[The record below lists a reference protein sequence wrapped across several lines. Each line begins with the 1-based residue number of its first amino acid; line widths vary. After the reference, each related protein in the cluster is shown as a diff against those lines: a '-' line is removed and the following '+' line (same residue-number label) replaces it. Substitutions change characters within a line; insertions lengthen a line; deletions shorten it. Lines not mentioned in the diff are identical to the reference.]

1 MGTLHTPHAP
11 IRIQSNA
18 EFTAANG
25 VVGGH
30 GTPDD
35 PYLIAGWEITN
46 VDTMEAIFIRDT
58 DASFVIRDVYVHQPP
73 GLGFAGIRFIEV
85 SNGRV
90 EESTVTGFAWDLSL
104 EFSGN
109 VTVARNNLSH
119 ADLAVQVWYSNDTL
133 PGVVVSDN
141 NVSGS
146 QVGVSVSF
154 GGGATI
160 VGNLVSNNSYGIRV
174 DASSNVT
181 LAANSLSNN
190 QCQGMLITA
199 SSNLTIESNDL
210 SRNGAG
216 LWLSE
221 SLNATVRGNTFDHDG
236 LVVVGSSVPTRS
248 SHSIAVDNLVNGK
261 PIRYFKEES
270 GLVVDGLDIGQ
281 LIVVDST
288 EVSIENVSADHADVG
303 LELAHVQGAS
313 IRDSNFSYNDQ
324 GIFVTDSS
332 DVVFGHVSVW
342 FTNQTYLPSVPA
354 KGSGVHVASSR
365 NVTVSLSDLSRN
377 EGAGFFVDHAS
388 ENLTVSDSALINNSV
403 AIQVSSVTG
412 LVMTG
417 DRFDRNSAGMVIT
430 DSKDVVLRDSD
441 IERSIWSS
449 TGFMSITNL
458 TVIGNRIA
466 ANMGSDCVRLTH
478 ILTVAHNAFE
488 SNKGPGLCLDS
499 SFDANITDN
508 RFANNTGWALLVY
521 SSERVRTFGNAFADN
536 YISGG
541 SQAYDS
547 SPNPNVWDGGYPS
560 GGNFWSNYRGADQ
573 CSGPGQDVCNGPD
586 GIGDIPYAIQ
596 VRGADRYPLMR
607 PPHDDTVPPLVGIT
621 SPADGAT
628 VNASS
633 IAVTGIASDSGGSGL
648 RVVKVRVSGEGW
660 YTATGLVDWTASAT
674 LVSGSN
680 RIDAQAW
687 DNAGNPSAI
696 ASVNVTFTPPPPPP
710 PPTNTPPYANFSWTP
725 ASGDPSTVFTF
736 TSTSFDAQDPSNLLQ
751 IRWDWEN
758 DGVWDTPWSHDAMAQ
773 HQFAVPGNDNVTM
786 EVEDTGG
793 LTANRTATVIV
804 TAPPPPPPPP
814 TNTPP
819 YANFSWTP
827 ASGDPSTVFTFTS
840 TSFDAQDP
848 PSLLQVRWD
857 WESDG
862 TWDTAWSTD
871 ATAQHQFAVPG
882 TYNITM
888 EVNDTG
894 GLTGNQTAT
903 VIVTPTPPPPPPPL
917 VVDITATPSEGT
929 MPLTVSFTSAVTG
942 GVSPYSYDWEFGD
955 GSRSNAADTV
965 HIYITGGDFSV
976 WLNVNDAVG
985 TSVQSAFS
993 FVNVT
998 PAAVNLTVTPPTR
1011 FVEGSAGMSVNF
1023 TASVTGGTPP
1033 YTYHWDFGD
1042 GGQSDAPNPAHIYGT
1057 NGTYRVSVTVTDAQG
1072 QSVTRTF
1079 EFVVPLRTIPPSGSG
1094 SGLTPFVLA
1103 AAIAVAAGFA
1113 VLWWNERRKGRTPP
1127 DPPQP

>member
-288 EVSIENVSADHADVG
+288 DVSIENVSADHADVG

-388 ENLTVSDSALINNSV
+388 KNLTVSDSALINNSV

-412 LVMTG
+412 LTMTG

-586 GIGDIPYAIQ
+586 GIGDVPYAIQ

-725 ASGDPSTVFTF
+725 ASGDTSTVFTF

-758 DGVWDTPWSHDAMAQ
+758 DGVWDTPWSHNAMAQ
-773 HQFAVPGNDNVTM
+773 HQFAVPGSDNVTM

-804 TAPPPPPPPP
+804 TPPPPPPPPP

-827 ASGDPSTVFTFTS
+827 TSGEPSTVFTFTS
-840 TSFDAQDP
+840 S
-848 PSLLQVRWD
+848 
-857 WESDG
+857 
-862 TWDTAWSTD
+862 
-871 ATAQHQFAVPG
+871 
-882 TYNITM
+882 
-888 EVNDTG
+888 
-894 GLTGNQTAT
+894 
-903 VIVTPTPPPPPPPL
+903 
-917 VVDITATPSEGT
+917 
-929 MPLTVSFTSAVTG
+929 
-942 GVSPYSYDWEFGD
+942 
-955 GSRSNAADTV
+955 
-965 HIYITGGDFSV
+965 
-976 WLNVNDAVG
+976 
-985 TSVQSAFS
+985 
-993 FVNVT
+993 
-998 PAAVNLTVTPPTR
+998 
-1011 FVEGSAGMSVNF
+1011 
-1023 TASVTGGTPP
+1023 
-1033 YTYHWDFGD
+1033 
-1042 GGQSDAPNPAHIYGT
+1042 
-1057 NGTYRVSVTVTDAQG
+1057 
-1072 QSVTRTF
+1072 
-1079 EFVVPLRTIPPSGSG
+1079 
-1094 SGLTPFVLA
+1094 
-1103 AAIAVAAGFA
+1103 
-1113 VLWWNERRKGRTPP
+1113 
-1127 DPPQP
+1127 

>member
-1 MGTLHTPHAP
+1 MERLGGSAAQRPPHSIALLLALTGLLSLAAVAVSGGLPTPRTGTLHTPHAP

-18 EFTAANG
+18 EFTTSNG

-58 DASFVIRDVYVHQPP
+58 DASFIIRDVFVHQPP

-90 EESTVTGFAWDLSL
+90 DE
-104 EFSGN
+104 
-109 VTVARNNLSH
+109 
-119 ADLAVQVWYSNDTL
+119 
-133 PGVVVSDN
+133 
-141 NVSGS
+141 
-146 QVGVSVSF
+146 
-154 GGGATI
+154 
-160 VGNLVSNNSYGIRV
+160 
-174 DASSNVT
+174 SSNVT

-190 QCQGMLITA
+190 QFQGMLITA

-210 SRNGAG
+210 SRDGAG
-216 LWLSE
+216 LWLSD

-288 EVSIENVSADHADVG
+288 DVSIENVSADHADVG

-332 DVVFGHVSVW
+332 EIVFAHVSVW
-342 FTNQTYLPSVPA
+342 FTNQTYLPSFPA

-365 NVTVSLSDLSRN
+365 NVTVSLSNLSRN
-377 EGAGFFVDHAS
+377 ERAGLFVDRPS
-388 ENLTVSDSALINNSV
+388 ENVTVSDSALINNSI

-412 LVMTG
+412 LTMTG

-449 TGFMSITNL
+449 AGFMSIMNL

-488 SNKGPGLCLDS
+488 SNQGPGLCLDS
-499 SFDANITDN
+499 SFDADITDN

-521 SSERVRTFGNAFADN
+521 SSERIQTFGNAFADN
-536 YISGG
+536 YISNG
-541 SQAYDS
+541 SQASDS

-710 PPTNTPPYANFSWTP
+710 PTNTPPYANFSWSP
-725 ASGDPSTVFTF
+725 ASGDT
-736 TSTSFDAQDPSNLLQ
+736 
-751 IRWDWEN
+751 
-758 DGVWDTPWSHDAMAQ
+758 
-773 HQFAVPGNDNVTM
+773 
-786 EVEDTGG
+786 
-793 LTANRTATVIV
+793 
-804 TAPPPPPPPP
+804 
-814 TNTPP
+814 
-819 YANFSWTP
+819 
-827 ASGDPSTVFTFTS
+827 STVFTFTS

-848 PSLLQVRWD
+848 PNLLQIRWD
-857 WESDG
+857 WQTAG
-862 TWDTAWSTD
+862 AWDTPWSPD

-882 TYNITM
+882 TYNVTM
-888 EVNDTG
+888 EAKDTG

-903 VIVTPTPPPPPPPL
+903 VSVTPTPPPPPPPL
-917 VVDITATPSEGT
+917 VVEITASPNDGT
-929 MPLTVSFTSAVTG
+929 MPLTVSFTSSVTG
-942 GVSPYSYDWEFGD
+942 GVAPDSYGWEFGG
-955 GSRSNAADTV
+955 GSKSNAANPG
-965 HIYITGGDFSV
+965 HIYVTGGNFTA
-976 WLNVNDAVG
+976 WLNATDNAG
-985 TSVQSAFS
+985 TSVQSAVL
-993 FVNVT
+993 FVNVA
-998 PAAVNLTVTPPTR
+998 PAVVNLTVTPPTR
-1011 FVEGSAGMSVNF
+1011 FVEDSTGISVNF

-1042 GGQSDAPNPAHIYGT
+1042 GGQSDAPKPTHAYSTTGD
-1057 NGTYRVSVTVTDAQG
+1057 YRVHVNVTDDQ
-1072 QSVTRTF
+1072 R
-1079 EFVVPLRTIPPSGSG
+1079 
-1094 SGLTPFVLA
+1094 
-1103 AAIAVAAGFA
+1103 
-1113 VLWWNERRKGRTPP
+1113 
-1127 DPPQP
+1127 

>member
-1 MGTLHTPHAP
+1 METSGGTAAQRPPHSIALILALTALLSLGAVAISGGLPTPRISTLHTPHAS
-11 IRIQSNA
+11 IRIQSNE
-18 EFTAANG
+18 EFTAVNG

-30 GTPDD
+30 GTPED

-58 DASFVIRDVYVHQPP
+58 DASFVIRDVFVHQPP

-109 VTVARNNLSH
+109 VTLDRNNLSH

-141 NVSGS
+141 NISGS

-221 SLNATVRGNTFDHDG
+221 SLNATVRGNTFDLDG

-388 ENLTVSDSALINNSV
+388 KNLTVSDSALINNSV

-412 LVMTG
+412 LTMTG

-430 DSKDVVLRDSD
+430 DSKDVVVGDSD

-508 RFANNTGWALLVY
+508 RFANNTGWALLLY
-521 SSERVRTFGNAFADN
+521 SSARIRTFRNAFADN
-536 YISGG
+536 YIYGG

-547 SPNPNVWDGGYPS
+547 SPNANTWDDGYPH

-586 GIGDIPYAIQ
+586 GIGDTPYAIQ
-596 VRGADRYPLMR
+596 VRGGDRYPLMR
-607 PPHDDTVPPLVGIT
+607 PPHDDTVPPLVDVT
-621 SPADGAT
+621 SPPEGAT
-628 VNASS
+628 ANVSS

-648 RVVKVRVSGEGW
+648 RVVKVRVSGGGW
-660 YTATGLVDWTASAT
+660 YTAAGLADWMASAI
-674 LVSGSN
+674 LASGIN

-687 DNAGNPSAI
+687 DNAGNPSAL

-710 PPTNTPPYANFSWTP
+710 P
-725 ASGDPSTVFTF
+725 
-736 TSTSFDAQDPSNLLQ
+736 
-751 IRWDWEN
+751 
-758 DGVWDTPWSHDAMAQ
+758 
-773 HQFAVPGNDNVTM
+773 
-786 EVEDTGG
+786 
-793 LTANRTATVIV
+793 VIV
-804 TAPPPPPPPP
+804 
-814 TNTPP
+814 
-819 YANFSWTP
+819 
-827 ASGDPSTVFTFTS
+827 
-840 TSFDAQDP
+840 
-848 PSLLQVRWD
+848 
-857 WESDG
+857 E
-862 TWDTAWSTD
+862 
-871 ATAQHQFAVPG
+871 
-882 TYNITM
+882 
-888 EVNDTG
+888 
-894 GLTGNQTAT
+894 
-903 VIVTPTPPPPPPPL
+903 
-917 VVDITATPSEGT
+917 ITATPTQGT

-955 GSRSNAADTV
+955 GSKSNAANTV
-965 HIYITGGDFSV
+965 HIYITGGNFTV

-985 TSVQSAFS
+985 TSVQSAFA

-1011 FVEGSAGMSVNF
+1011 FVDGSTGISVNF

-1042 GGQSDAPNPAHIYGT
+1042 GGQSDATNPTHTYATTGA
-1057 NGTYRVSVTVTDAQG
+1057 YRVSVTVTDAEG

-1079 EFVVPLRTIPPSGSG
+1079 EFVVSLHSIPPSGG
-1094 SGLTPFVLA
+1094 GTGLTPFVLA
-1103 AAIAVAAGFA
+1103 AAIAVAAAFA
-1113 VLWWNERRKGRTPP
+1113 VLWWNERRKGRIPP

>member
-1 MGTLHTPHAP
+1 
-11 IRIQSNA
+11 
-18 EFTAANG
+18 
-25 VVGGH
+25 
-30 GTPDD
+30 
-35 PYLIAGWEITN
+35 
-46 VDTMEAIFIRDT
+46 
-58 DASFVIRDVYVHQPP
+58 
-73 GLGFAGIRFIEV
+73 
-85 SNGRV
+85 
-90 EESTVTGFAWDLSL
+90 
-104 EFSGN
+104 
-109 VTVARNNLSH
+109 
-119 ADLAVQVWYSNDTL
+119 
-133 PGVVVSDN
+133 
-141 NVSGS
+141 
-146 QVGVSVSF
+146 
-154 GGGATI
+154 
-160 VGNLVSNNSYGIRV
+160 
-174 DASSNVT
+174 
-181 LAANSLSNN
+181 
-190 QCQGMLITA
+190 MLITA

-261 PIRYFKEES
+261 PIRYVKEES

-288 EVSIENVSADHADVG
+288 DVSIENVAADHADVG

-332 DVVFGHVSVW
+332 DVVFAHVSVW
-342 FTNQTYLPSVPA
+342 FTNQTYTPSVPA

-377 EGAGFFVDHAS
+377 EGAGFFVDRPS
-388 ENLTVSDSALINNSV
+388 ENVTVSDSALVNNSV

-412 LVMTG
+412 LTMTG

-430 DSKDVVLRDSD
+430 DSKDVVLRDSS

-449 TGFMSITNL
+449 AGFVSITNL
-458 TVIGNRIA
+458 AVIGNRIV

-488 SNKGPGLCLDS
+488 SNQGPGLCLDS

-508 RFANNTGWALLVY
+508 RFANNTRWALLIY
-521 SSERVRTFGNAFADN
+521 SSERIRTFGNPFADN
-536 YISGG
+536 YISNG
-541 SQAYDS
+541 SQASDS
-547 SPNPNVWDGGYPS
+547 SPNPNVSDGCYPS

-586 GIGDIPYAIQ
+586 GIGDVPYAIQ

-633 IAVTGIASDSGGSGL
+633 IAVKGIASDSGGSGL

-674 LVSGSN
+674 LVPGSN

-725 ASGDPSTVFTF
+725 ASG
-736 TSTSFDAQDPSNLLQ
+736 
-751 IRWDWEN
+751 E
-758 DGVWDTPWSHDAMAQ
+758 
-773 HQFAVPGNDNVTM
+773 
-786 EVEDTGG
+786 
-793 LTANRTATVIV
+793 
-804 TAPPPPPPPP
+804 
-814 TNTPP
+814 
-819 YANFSWTP
+819 
-827 ASGDPSTVFTFTS
+827 PSTVFTFTS

-848 PSLLQVRWD
+848 PNLLQVRWD

-871 ATAQHQFAVPG
+871 AAAQHQFAVPG
-882 TYNITM
+882 TYNVTL
-888 EVNDTG
+888 EAKDSG

-917 VVDITATPSEGT
+917 VVEITATPGEGT

-955 GSRSNAADTV
+955 GSRSNVANTV
-965 HIYITGGDFSV
+965 HIYITGGNFTV
-976 WLNVNDAVG
+976 WLNVDDAIG

-1033 YTYHWDFGD
+1033 YTYRWDFGD
-1042 GGQSDAPNPAHIYGT
+1042 GGQSDAPNPTHIYAP

-1079 EFVVPLRTIPPSGSG
+1079 EFVVPLRTVPPIGCGSG
-1094 SGLTPFVLA
+1094 RTPFV
-1103 AAIAVAAGFA
+1103 F
-1113 VLWWNERRKGRTPP
+1113 
-1127 DPPQP
+1127 

>member
-1 MGTLHTPHAP
+1 MEHSGGTVAQRPPHSTALILALTGLLSLAAVAVSVSGRLPAPRIATSHTPHAA
-11 IRIQSNA
+11 ILIQSNA
-18 EFTAANG
+18 DFTAANG
-25 VVGGH
+25 VVGGS
-30 GTPDD
+30 GIPDD

-46 VDTMEAIFIRDT
+46 LDTMEAIFIRDT

-85 SNGRV
+85 SNGRI
-90 EESTVTGFAWDLSL
+90 EESTVAGFAWDLSL
-104 EFSGN
+104 EFTSN
-109 VTVARNNLSH
+109 LTVARNNLSH
-119 ADLAVQVWYSNDTL
+119 ADLGVQVWYPNDTL

-141 NVSGS
+141 NVSGTG
-146 QVGVSVSF
+146 VGVSVS
-154 GGGATI
+154 GGGRATI
-160 VGNLVSNNSYGIRV
+160 AGNLVSSNSYGIRV
-174 DASSNVT
+174 DQSSNVS
-181 LAANSLSNN
+181 LVSNSLSNN
-190 QCQGMLITA
+190 QFQGMLVTG
-199 SSNLTIESNDL
+199 SSYLTIESNDF

-216 LWLSE
+216 LWLTE

-236 LVVVGSSVPTRS
+236 LVVLGSSVPTRS

-270 GLVVDGLDIGQ
+270 GLVVDGLEMGQ

-288 EVSIENVSADHADVG
+288 DVSIANVSADHTDVG
-303 LELAHVQGAS
+303 LELAQVQGAS

-324 GIFVTDSS
+324 GVFVTNSS
-332 DVVFGHVSVW
+332 DILIAHISVW
-342 FTNQTYLPSVPA
+342 FTNQTYLPSIPA

-377 EGAGFFVDHAS
+377 EGAGLFADRPS
-388 ENLTVSDSALINNSV
+388 ENVTVSDSALVNNSV
-403 AIQVSSVTG
+403 AIQVSSVAG
-412 LVMTG
+412 LTIT
-417 DRFDRNSAGMVIT
+417 DNRFDRNSAGMVIT
-430 DSKDVVLRDSD
+430 DSNDVVLRDSS

-449 TGFMSITNL
+449 AGFMSITNL
-458 TVIGNRIA
+458 TVFGNRIA
-466 ANMGSDCVRLTH
+466 ANMGSFCVRLTH

-508 RFANNTGWALLVY
+508 RFANNTAQGLQVY
-521 SSERVRTFGNAFADN
+521 DSERIRTFGNAFADN
-536 YISGG
+536 YVYGG

-547 SPNPNVWDGGYPS
+547 SPNPNTWDDGYPP

-586 GIGDIPYAIQ
+586 GIGDTPYAIQ
-596 VRGADRYPLMR
+596 VHGADRYPLMR

-628 VNASS
+628 VNVSL
-633 IAVTGIASDSGGSGL
+633 ITLTGIASDSGGSGL

-660 YTATGLVDWTASAT
+660 YTATGLVDWTASAM
-674 LVSGSN
+674 LVSGIN

-725 ASGDPSTVFTF
+725 ASGDTSTVFTF
-736 TSTSFDAQDPSNLLQ
+736 
-751 IRWDWEN
+751 
-758 DGVWDTPWSHDAMAQ
+758 M
-773 HQFAVPGNDNVTM
+773 
-786 EVEDTGG
+786 
-793 LTANRTATVIV
+793 
-804 TAPPPPPPPP
+804 
-814 TNTPP
+814 
-819 YANFSWTP
+819 
-827 ASGDPSTVFTFTS
+827 S

-848 PSLLQVRWD
+848 PNLLQVRWD

-862 TWDTAWSTD
+862 TWDTPWSND

-882 TYNITM
+882 TYDVTM
-888 EVNDTG
+888 EAKDSG

-903 VIVTPTPPPPPPPL
+903 VTVTPTPPPPPPPL
-917 VVDITATPSEGT
+917 VVEITATPTEGT

-965 HIYITGGDFSV
+965 HIYITGGNFTV

-1033 YTYHWDFGD
+1033 YTYRWDFGD
-1042 GGQSDAPNPAHIYGT
+1042 GGQSDASNPTHIYAT
-1057 NGTYRVSVTVTDAQG
+1057 NGTYRVSVTVTDAQR

-1094 SGLTPFVLA
+1094 SGLTPFVLS
-1103 AAIAVAAGFA
+1103 AAIAVAAAFA
-1113 VLWWNERRKGRTPP
+1113 VLWWNERRKGRIPP